1 MNSMRVSHSNSH
13 AVFKVCYMKRIVM
26 LSLLLAIVFFR
37 GMAQEGGIR
46 FEQTKKW
53 KEIVDK
59 AKKEKKFIFVDCYTD
74 WCGPCQVMAQTVFV
88 ADTVGFFFNQ
98 HFVNAK
104 FEMEKDADGKML
116 KTKYGVEAYPTFLF
130 VDPRTQ
136 EEVMRVLGGRTID
149 AMLFYASIALDPR
162 ENTAGLSQR
171 YIAGEKGIDFLKA
184 YYWRLESSYLP
195 GKDELAFEFLNS
207 ADVDQLESDGGW
219 GIFIRYV
226 QDPLM
231 KAFRL
236 VMANRERFYVKF
248 GQKAVDVKLENII
261 ENAVE
266 QLVRG
271 YSSTGDV
278 DHFRYSELIRYL
290 KTVDDPMVPGAL
302 AHLYAAACVHV
313 GDYAGLFRNIREVVK
328 YNLFR
333 KNGEKKYFA
342 QYVPLFAN
350 CDDHSLIKEV
360 VGLLDERCGQVQMFY
375 EKADMMNFKADL
387 QTKIGDLVGAEQSR
401 KQETKFRAEGDDAGE
416 WMNE

>member
-1 MNSMRVSHSNSH
+1 
-13 AVFKVCYMKRIVM
+13 MKRIVI
-26 LSLLLAIVFFR
+26 LSLLLAIVFSQV
-37 GMAQEGGIR
+37 MAQEGGIL

-59 AKKEKKFIFVDCYTD
+59 AKKEKKLIFVDCYTD

-88 ADTVGFFFNQ
+88 EDTVGKFFNQ

-130 VDPRTQ
+130 IDPQTQ
-136 EEVMRVLGGRTID
+136 EDVMRVLGGRTID
-149 AMLFYASIALDPR
+149 AMLSYASIALDPR

-171 YIAGEKGIDFLKA
+171 YIAGEKGLDFLKA

-195 GKDELAFEFLNS
+195 GKEKLAFEFLNL
-207 ADVDQLESDGGW
+207 ADVDQLESEGGW
-219 GIFIRYV
+219 GIFVRYV

-248 GQKAVDVKLENII
+248 GQKAVSMKLENVI

-266 QLVRG
+266 PLARVFP
-271 YSSTGDV
+271 STGDFN
-278 DHFRYSELIRYL
+278 HSRYSDLIQYL
-290 KTVDDPMVPGAL
+290 KTIDGPMVPGVL
-302 AHLYAAACVHV
+302 ADLYAAESVRT
-313 GDYAGLFRNIREVVK
+313 GDYVGLFQNIREVVK

-333 KNGEKKYFA
+333 RNGGKKYFA
-342 QYVPLFAN
+342 KYVPLFAN
-350 CDDHSLIKEV
+350 CDDHSLIEEV
-360 VGLLDERCGQVQMFY
+360 IGLLDERCGQVQTFY
-375 EKADMMNFKADL
+375 EKADLMNLKAGL
-387 QTKIGDLVGAEQSR
+387 QTEIGDLVGAEQSR